1 MRERAAAHARVVAA
15 EGAIAPTNSQA
26 PVPHGKAAL
35 EKGCIPTEGENRGV
49 PR

>member
-1 MRERAAAHARVVAA
+1 MRESAAAHARVVAA

-26 PVPHGKAAL
+26 PVPHGKASL
-35 EKGCIPTEGENRGV
+35 EKGLVPTDGESRGK